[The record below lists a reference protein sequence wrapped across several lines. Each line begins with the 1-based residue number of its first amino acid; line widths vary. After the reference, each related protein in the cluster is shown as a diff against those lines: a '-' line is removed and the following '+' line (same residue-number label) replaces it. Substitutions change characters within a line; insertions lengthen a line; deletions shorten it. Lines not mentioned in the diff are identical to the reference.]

1 MWWQRCMAWLH
12 YWSRKD
18 RIFKVTCST
27 LKFFPRFFSDLHV
40 KAGGFWI
47 KSGFSGRQPRDTLF
61 WVSRATVAFTVDY
74 IMQWVIGSWSVAV
87 SVYQTVTMIGTS
99 AGEQPGNHA
108 QISQISWANIKAYYD
123 IAWRHLHWCS
133 SLLQIPPPTQTCYP
147 IALLIRPSCCRC
159 NGYMENFTS
168 SWLRSQHQAG
178 CYSMTYS
185 TLQIP
190 VSSSVLPMWTLCIN
204 DFYIQ
209 ILV

>member
-27 LKFFPRFFSDLHV
+27 LKFFPRFFSDFHI

-74 IMQWVIGSWSVAV
+74 IMQWVIGCWSAAV
-87 SVYQTVTMIGTS
+87 SVYQTVTMMGTS
-99 AGEQPGNHA
+99 TGEQPGNA
-108 QISQISWANIKAYYD
+108 QINQISRANIKAYYD

-147 IALLIRPSCCRC
+147 IALLIRPSWCRC

-168 SWLRSQHQAG
+168 S
-178 CYSMTYS
+178 
-185 TLQIP
+185 
-190 VSSSVLPMWTLCIN
+190 
-204 DFYIQ
+204 
-209 ILV
+209 